1 MKYTIDGADTFARD
15 KEVFSVKELSGYLGI
30 SESQL
35 RRLVKEKKIP
45 FLKLN
50 GLYKFYLP
58 NVRTWLNEITNY
70 PDVSSIVENAQDTSL
85 EIWQSTVE
93 K

>member
-1 MKYTIDGADTFARD
+1 MKHTIDETDTLARD
-15 KEVFSVKELSGYLGI
+15 KEVFSVKELAEYLGI

-50 GLYKFYLP
+50 GLYKFFLP
-58 NVRTWLNEITNY
+58 NIRKWLNEITNY
-70 PDVSSIVENAQDTSL
+70 PETDSIVEDIQEKSL
-85 EIWQSTVE
+85 EIWKSTVE
-93 K
+93 N